1 MTIKNTLITL
11 LLISCFSD
19 LTAQRLD
26 LDKYSFIYSYRLLPN
41 IALDKSYLSY
51 GVEITKAAELG
62 SLASQSDTS
71 KITIIGRKKVA
82 SRPHFTVFINL
93 DKVIFGKAEVKNK
106 VEVTKDKDGKET
118 SRKTLYYVEFRY
130 SFEAT
135 ALVKDYKDVKLASYK
150 ISSRDD
156 AKVYKSNAFESSKA
170 ASDIYNNQTK
180 EVSANIITEEIN
192 NAYSSF
198 NSSLN
203 KDFGI
208 IVRQTKTHLWILGSS
223 KHPEYQAWK
232 DACALAKSVLEKITA
247 DSIPRLSNLQA
258 NPAIDYFAGIASKYQ
273 NSEEKAERK
282 LRYGSLYNLATIYLC
297 LEQFDKAKD
306 YAQKLVENDFDAK
319 HGNELTMEVNTI
331 MSRLDKHQ
339 MTTQHFKPD
348 LEHISIPQ

>member
-1 MTIKNTLITL
+1 MSIKNTFITL
-11 LLISCFSD
+11 LLISCFSG

-51 GVEITKAAELG
+51 TVNISKANELG
-62 SLASQSDTS
+62 SLAGQSDTS
-71 KITIIGRKKVA
+71 KITIAGRKKVP
-82 SRPHFTVFINL
+82 SRAHFIVDINL
-93 DKVIFGKAEVKNK
+93 DKVIFGKAEIKNK

-135 ALVKDYKDVKLASYK
+135 AVVNDYKNVKLASYK

-180 EVSANIITEEIN
+180 EISANIITEEIK
-192 NAYSSF
+192 NAYASF
-198 NSSLN
+198 NASLN

-208 IVRQTKTHLWILGSS
+208 IARQTKVHLWTLGSS

-232 DACALAKSVLEKITA
+232 DACALVKSVLENITA
-247 DSIPRLSNLQA
+247 DSIPKVSNSQV
-258 NPAIDYFAGIASKYQ
+258 NFAIDYFAGIASKYQ
-273 NSEEKAERK
+273 NSEDKAERK
-282 LRYGSLYNLATIYLC
+282 LRYGSFYNLATIYLC
-297 LEQFDKAKD
+297 LEQFDMAKEN
-306 YAQKLVENDFDAK
+306 AQKIVENDFDVK
-319 HGNELTMEVNTI
+319 DGNELTQEVNTI
-331 MSRLDKHQ
+331 KSRLDKHQ
-339 MTTQHFKPD
+339 MTTQHFTLD
-348 LEHISIPQ
+348 LEHISLPQ